1 MRIGRGRI
9 LLRNAEAASN
19 SQMSEPQYIY
29 YIQSLSRV
37 LLRNAHLPNIAEC
50 FPKHIGQRICVRV
63 DPGSGCDTAYEG
75 SGRSLPS
82 HGNAGETEPKLVL
95 RALPS
100 SADASG
106 AASKKI
112 RSRSTALD
120 LAQKGSGM
128 ALECR
133 RESAISRPQHS
144 SLQSIFTLPTT
155 LPFALYCR
163 QSPSPLIFRFHD
175 FVCALLCA

>member
-82 HGNAGETEPKLVL
+82 HGNAGETEPKFVL

-112 RSRSTALD
+112 RS
-120 LAQKGSGM
+120 G
-128 ALECR
+128 
-133 RESAISRPQHS
+133 
-144 SLQSIFTLPTT
+144 
-155 LPFALYCR
+155 
-163 QSPSPLIFRFHD
+163 
-175 FVCALLCA
+175 